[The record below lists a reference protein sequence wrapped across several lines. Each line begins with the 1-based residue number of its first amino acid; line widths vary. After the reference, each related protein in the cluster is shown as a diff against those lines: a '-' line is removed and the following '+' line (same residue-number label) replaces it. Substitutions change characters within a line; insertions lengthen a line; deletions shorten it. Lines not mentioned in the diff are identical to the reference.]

1 MKIQIALCL
10 ITAAALSACSS
21 TSQTTA
27 SHQTLEQRLMA
38 KYAGTDMSAN
48 PAPPAEGP
56 DDVPAD
62 APTSVAD
69 NPALMPSPALRQSA
83 AGGL

>member
-1 MKIQIALCL
+1 
-10 ITAAALSACSS
+10 
-21 TSQTTA
+21 
-27 SHQTLEQRLMA
+27 MA

-69 NPALMPSPALRQSA
+69 NPALMPTPVLRQSA